1 MATHSSM
8 LAWRIPW
15 AEEPGRLQSMELPRV
30 RHDLATKSPSHL
42 LIYLFICGC
51 AGSLLLH
58 LGSSPLVEHGL
69 SSAQSSRSV
78 AHAPSCPMACG
89 FFPDQGSNSCPL
101 HWQVDFPLPDPQ
113 GSPPQ
118 VFLEYLLCVGYS
130 AQDTLMDKSTME
142 LCPQGAW
149 SLMQQWEERR
159 AATLFRPDM
168 SFPRS
173 SAHPASLVYLPGSCW
188 QEHFNPHIRMGERSA
203 WLKHSHWRR
212 KYSKM

>member
-8 LAWRIPW
+8 FAWRIPW
-15 AEEPGRLQSMELPRV
+15 AEKPGGLQSMELPRV

-69 SSAQSSRSV
+69 SSVQTSRAV
-78 AHAPSCPMACG
+78 AHAPSCPAACG

-149 SLMQQWEERR
+149 SLMQQTVGRKESCYPLQTWHE
-159 AATLFRPDM
+159 LSQVISPPC
-168 SFPRS
+168 FPR
-173 SAHPASLVYLPGSCW
+173 LP
-188 QEHFNPHIRMGERSA
+188 A
-203 WLKHSHWRR
+203 WLL
-212 KYSKM
+212 